1 MKMTKTKTKLQSQI
15 RFIFGFVLL
24 TAACPA
30 LYSQEN
36 EIRRVL
42 LISID
47 GMHALDFA
55 NCSEGIITANGG
67 EPYCPNLAQL
77 SHAGV
82 KYLQASSSKPSDSFP
97 GLMAQIT
104 GGSPRST
111 GVFYDVSYDRALS
124 PPTTTTPLGIPGSPG
139 FCPSIKGTQVGYEE
153 EIDINK
159 LDLYAGGGINPN
171 FLPRDPKNNCAPV
184 FPHSYLRV
192 NTIFEV
198 VKASGGYTAW
208 TDKHPA
214 YEIVN
219 GPSGQGVDDFFGP
232 EINSS
237 PVGIPQVPGCNPLPD
252 QTAVDPNNDDYTTS
266 FANIKCYD
274 SLKVRAII
282 NQIDGKT
289 HDGSGIKPVPTVFG
303 MNFQAVSVGQ
313 KLNQLSNGVTGGYM
327 SARGTPSQALLG
339 EIKFVDASIGKMVAE
354 LKHEGLYDSTLIIIS
369 AKHGQSPI
377 DPHRLQR
384 IPFDIPGGM
393 APSDILGGLGNG
405 LPAGFQGSTPVAQAD
420 EDDISQLWL
429 RDPSK
434 SVLAVDQLEAHAAEA
449 GIGEIFWGPSLR
461 LMFNDPSTDSRTPN
475 IIVSP
480 NVGVVYT
487 GKNKK
492 LAEHGGFANDDTNV
506 MLLVAHRGLSPG
518 TITSPVETTQIAPTI
533 LKALGLDPN
542 QLQAV
547 QKEHTQLL
555 PGLPFSP

>member
-1 MKMTKTKTKLQSQI
+1 MMKKSQLSLI
-15 RFIFGFVLL
+15 VGLGLFTTVS
-24 TAACPA
+24 PV
-30 LYSQEN
+30 LYSQERD
-36 EIRRVL
+36 ISRVL

-55 NCSEGIITANGG
+55 NCSTGFGGVNGG
-67 EPYCPNLAQL
+67 QPYCPNLAQL
-77 SHAGV
+77 SSAGV

-124 PPTTTTPLGIPGSPG
+124 PPRTTTPFGIPGNPDACPG
-139 FCPSIKGTQVGYEE
+139 IRGTQVGYEE

-159 LDLYAGGGINPN
+159 MDLYAGGGINPN
-171 FLPRDPKNNCAPV
+171 YLPRDPNNHCAPV
-184 FPHSYLRV
+184 YPHSYLRV

-198 VKASGGYTAW
+198 VKASGGHTAW

-219 GPSGQGVDDFFGP
+219 GPSGRGVDDFFGP

-266 FANIKCYD
+266 FENIKCYD
-274 SLKVRAII
+274 SLKVRAVI

-289 HDGSGIKPVPTVFG
+289 HDGSLNAPVPTVFG

-313 KLNQLSNGVTGGYM
+313 KLNQLSNGVTGGYQGA
-327 SARGTPSQALLG
+327 SGIPSNALLS
-339 EIKFVDASIGKMVAE
+339 EIKFVDTAIGRMVAE
-354 LKHEGLYDSTLIIIS
+354 LKRQGLYDSTLIIVS

-384 IPFDIPGGM
+384 ITFDIPGSI
-393 APSDILGGLGNG
+393 APSDVLGGLGNG
-405 LPAGFQGSTPVAQAD
+405 LPLGFQGSTPVAQAD

-429 RDPSK
+429 RNPSQTA
-434 SVLAVDQLEAHAAEA
+434 LAVAQLEAHAAEA
-449 GIGEIFWGPSLR
+449 GIGEIFWGPSLQ
-461 LMFNDPSTDSRTPN
+461 LIFNNPLTDSRSPN
-475 IIVSP
+475 IVVSP

-492 LAEHGGFANDDTNV
+492 VAEHGGFSNDDTNV
-506 MLLVAHRGLSPG
+506 MLLVANSQLSAS
-518 TITSPVETTQIAPTI
+518 TVTSPVETAQIAPTI

-555 PGLPFSP
+555 PGLPFLP

>member
-1 MKMTKTKTKLQSQI
+1 MPKIKNKSRI
-15 RFIFGFVLL
+15 SFIVGLFLIT
-24 TAACPA
+24 TAPPP
-30 LYSQEN
+30 LHSQEHR
-36 EIRRVL
+36 IRRVL

-55 NCSEGIITANGG
+55 NCSKGIGSANGG
-67 EPYCPNLAQL
+67 QPYCPNLEEL
-77 SHAGV
+77 SDTGV
-82 KYLQASSSKPSDSFP
+82 NYLQASSSKPSDSFP
-97 GLMAQIT
+97 GLMAQVT

-111 GVFYDVSYDRALS
+111 GIFYDVSYDRALS
-124 PPTTTTPLGIPGSPG
+124 PPMTTTPGGIPGDPG

-159 LDLYAGGGINPN
+159 LDLYGGGGINPN
-171 FLPRDPKNNCAPV
+171 FLPRDPKHGCSPV
-184 FPHSYLRV
+184 YPHSYLRV

-198 VKASGGYTAW
+198 VKAAGGYTAW

-219 GPSGQGVDDFFGP
+219 GPSGHGVDDFFGP
-232 EINSS
+232 EINSA

-252 QTAVDPNNDDYTTS
+252 QTAVDPNKDDYTTS
-266 FANIKCYD
+266 FENIKCYD

-282 NQIDGKT
+282 NQIEGKT
-289 HDGSGIKPVPTVFG
+289 HDGSTSAPIPTVFG

-313 KLNQLSNGVTGGYM
+313 KLNQLSNGVTGGYKGAM
-327 SARGTPSQALLG
+327 GTPSNALLS
-339 EIKFVDASIGKMVAE
+339 EIKFVDGSIGKMVAE
-354 LKHEGLYDSTLIIIS
+354 LKHKGLYDSTLIIVS

-384 IPFDIPGGM
+384 ITFDIPGSI
-393 APSDILGGLGNG
+393 APSDVLGGLGNG
-405 LPAGFQGSTPVAQAD
+405 LPAGSQGSTPVAQVD
-420 EDDISQLWL
+420 EDDISELWL
-429 RDPSK
+429 TDPSQTGA
-434 SVLAVDQLEAHAAEA
+434 AVAKLEAHAAEA
-449 GIGEIFWGPSLR
+449 GIGEIFWGSSLK
-461 LMFNDPSTDSRTPN
+461 LMFNDPRRDSRTPD
-475 IIVSP
+475 IIVTP

-506 MLLVAHRGLSPG
+506 MLLVAHPG
-518 TITSPVETTQIAPTI
+518 IRLDSITSPVETTQIAPTI

-547 QKEHTQLL
+547 QMEHTELL
-555 PGLPFSP
+555 PGLGLQ

>member
-1 MKMTKTKTKLQSQI
+1 MPTPIINTGDVCIGPNHRRVKMTKMKSKLQIS
-15 RFIFGFVLL
+15 FITGLVLL
-24 TAACPA
+24 APASPA
-30 LYSQEN
+30 LYSQEH

-55 NCSEGIITANGG
+55 NCSEGISSANGG
-67 EPYCPNLAQL
+67 DPYCPNLKRL
-77 SHAGV
+77 SHTGV
-82 KYLQASSSKPSDSFP
+82 KYLQASSSRPSDSFP

-104 GGSPRST
+104 GGSPRTT
-111 GVFYDVSYDRALS
+111 GVFYDVSFDRALS
-124 PPTTTTPLGIPGSPG
+124 PPMTTTRGGIPGNPG
-139 FCPSIKGTQVGYEE
+139 FCPTIKGTQVGYEE
-153 EIDINK
+153 EIDINQ
-159 LDLYAGGGINPN
+159 LDLNGGGGINPN

-184 FPHSYLRV
+184 YPHSYLRV

-219 GPSGQGVDDFFGP
+219 GPSGHGVDDFFGP

-252 QTAVDPNNDDYTTS
+252 QTAVDPNKDDYTTS
-266 FANIKCYD
+266 FENIKCYD

-289 HDGSGIKPVPTVFG
+289 HDGSANAPVPTVFG

-313 KLNQLSNGVTGGYM
+313 KLNQLSNGVTGGYK
-327 SARGTPSQALLG
+327 SSRGTPDDALLS
-339 EIKFVDASIGKMVAE
+339 EIKFVDTSIGEMVAE
-354 LKHEGLYDSTLIIIS
+354 LKHQGLYDSTLIIVS

-384 IPFDIPGGM
+384 IPFDIPGTM

-420 EDDISQLWL
+420 EDDVSELWL
-429 RDPSK
+429 RDPSQTG
-434 SVLAVDQLEAHAAEA
+434 SAVSELEAHATET
-449 GIGEIFWGPSLR
+449 GIGEIFWGPSLQ
-461 LMFNDPSTDSRTPN
+461 LMFNNPLTDSRTPN

-487 GKNKK
+487 RS
-492 LAEHGGFANDDTNV
+492 E
-506 MLLVAHRGLSPG
+506 
-518 TITSPVETTQIAPTI
+518 
-533 LKALGLDPN
+533 
-542 QLQAV
+542 
-547 QKEHTQLL
+547 
-555 PGLPFSP
+555 